1 MSATPKTRPPMT
13 DDQLAKLAVAREKAL
28 VVRRAQKVEKL
39 KAEAARLEAP
49 SQTEEVQPSAGDGAA
64 PVDATPAAP
73 PPSTAAPAEQQTP
86 EQVEPAPKAKGKKKA
101 TKQAD
106 PVVVVEQ
113 SSDDDDTFEAPP
125 GVIFVKRRRAK
136 PKNES
141 EAMPQPAMSEHDMAV
156 EYAYRRMVNGEFHT
170 GRR

>member
-49 SQTEEVQPSAGDGAA
+49 SQTEEVQLSGDDAA
-64 PVDATPAAP
+64 PFEATSAAP
-73 PPSTAAPAEQQTP
+73 PPPTATPVEQQTP

-141 EAMPQPAMSEHDMAV
+141 EAMPQPTMSEHDMAV

>member
-1 MSATPKTRPPMT
+1 MT

-28 VVRRAQKVEKL
+28 VVRRAQKVERL

-49 SQTEEVQPSAGDGAA
+49 SQTEEVQPSGDGAA
-64 PVDATPAAP
+64 PVEATAAAP
-73 PPSTAAPAEQQTP
+73 PPPTATPVGQQTP

>member
-1 MSATPKTRPPMT
+1 MT

-49 SQTEEVQPSAGDGAA
+49 SQTEEVQPSGDGAA
-64 PVDATPAAP
+64 PVEATAAAP
-73 PPSTAAPAEQQTP
+73 PPPTATPVEQQTP

-125 GVIFVKRRRAK
+125 GVIFVNRRRAK

>member
-1 MSATPKTRPPMT
+1 MT
-13 DDQLAKLAVAREKAL
+13 GDQLAKLAVAREKAL

-49 SQTEEVQPSAGDGAA
+49 SQTEEVQPSGDGAA
-64 PVDATPAAP
+64 PVEATAAAP

>member
-1 MSATPKTRPPMT
+1 M
-13 DDQLAKLAVAREKAL
+13 
-28 VVRRAQKVEKL
+28 
-39 KAEAARLEAP
+39 
-49 SQTEEVQPSAGDGAA
+49 
-64 PVDATPAAP
+64 
-73 PPSTAAPAEQQTP
+73 
-86 EQVEPAPKAKGKKKA
+86 
-101 TKQAD
+101 
-106 PVVVVEQ
+106 VVVEQ

-136 PKNES
+136 PKNDS